1 MAKDKARCD
10 EVIPRVKGGG
20 MKFIVPG
27 VVPSKANSYGMGR
40 GNFYKKQEV
49 KLYEAD
55 FHLQTALVKKHTFD
69 KKDNL
74 FVEYFFY
81 LRNMG
86 QDADNVEKTVNDCM
100 QKCGIIENDKRI
112 IKHTATK
119 ISDRINPRV
128 EISIERLKP

>member
-1 MAKDKARCD
+1 
-10 EVIPRVKGGG
+10 
-20 MKFIVPG
+20 MKFIVLG

-40 GNFYKKQEV
+40 GNFYKKHEV
-49 KLYEAD
+49 GKYEMD
-55 FHLQTALVKKHTFD
+55 FKCQTATVPKHSFD

-74 FVEYFFY
+74 FVEYLFY

-112 IKHTATK
+112 IKHTTTK
-119 ISDRINPRV
+119 ISDRVNPRV
-128 EISIERLKP
+128 EISIERVK